1 MAKNEPNCES
11 VYISVPQSLYDNE
24 STDEEKE
31 SDVAR
36 LIADTQAGITVKALL
51 QLTLPVTVTWSDS
64 DGQCF
69 WRERMSGAGA
79 AFKVEDEFTDSLKLG
94 LAIVSAANGKT
105 PIFVVFTDANSKELR
120 FRLQFGE
127 YPTQ

>member
-1 MAKNEPNCES
+1 MSQAEPNCEA
-11 VYISVPQSLYDNE
+11 VFISLPESLYDDE

-31 SDVAR
+31 RDVAH
-36 LIADTQAGITVKALL
+36 LVAETQAGITVRALL

-69 WRERMSGAGA
+69 WRERLTGPIAE
-79 AFKVEDEFTDSLKLG
+79 FKIEDEFADSLKLG
-94 LAIVSAANGKT
+94 VAIVEAANGNA
-105 PIFVVFTDANSKELR
+105 PFFVVFTDANGKELR